1 MSIRSNTT
9 AAVILLV
16 SALLAAG
23 IPAGNEIQ
31 ITWKTLADV
40 TYKKRF
46 NKEFDLYFMYPSFGP
61 KVQQLEGKRVSIRG
75 YMIPIDEYGRRY
87 VISGRPMAQCFF
99 CGGAGPESLIE
110 LQFKK
115 KSQRFKTDEI
125 RTLSG
130 ILSLNKSD
138 VDHLSYILSEVEVS
152 E

>member
-1 MSIRSNTT
+1 M
-9 AAVILLV
+9 LLV
-16 SALLAAG
+16 SILLTAG
-23 IPAGNEIQ
+23 IPADKGIQ

-46 NKEFDLYFMYPSFGP
+46 NEEFELYFMYPAFGP
-61 KVQQLEGKRVSIRG
+61 KVRQLEGKKISIRG
-75 YMIPIDEYGRRY
+75 YMIPVDEYGRRY
-87 VISGRPMAQCFF
+87 VISARPMAQCFF

-115 KSQRFKTDEI
+115 KGHRFKTDEI

-130 ILSLNKSD
+130 ILRLNDSD
-138 VDHLSYILSEVEVS
+138 VDHLNYILSEVEVS